1 MAQKFDEGMEK
12 GKAEGKAEGEQ
23 IGIEKEKIEIAK
35 TMLQKSMDAQTIAEI
50 TGLLIEEIESLKT
63 T

>member
-1 MAQKFDEGMEK
+1 MRIEANTLKKHEEK
-12 GKAEGKAEGEQ
+12 ARAERD
-23 IGIEKEKIEIAK
+23 IEIAK
-35 TMLQKSMDAQTIAEI
+35 MMLQKSMDAQTIAEI